1 MMCTPLWHPLGVPA
15 VAPLVGQLVASSWQ
29 LSIRMQAEECTHWA
43 ALSLALINSFYAI
56 PYAQPSPPSPL
67 TLGMGLDLTKVVIKT
82 FEIFMNQLAKPDE
95 QISPGN

>member
-1 MMCTPLWHPLGVPA
+1 M
-15 VAPLVGQLVASSWQ
+15 APLVAQLVASSWQ

-56 PYAQPSPPSPL
+56 PYAPPSIQ
-67 TLGMGLDLTKVVIKT
+67 GLDLTKVVIKT

-95 QISPGN
+95 QISAGN

>member
-1 MMCTPLWHPLGVPA
+1 MHKLPPPL
-15 VAPLVGQLVASSWQ
+15 
-29 LSIRMQAEECTHWA
+29 
-43 ALSLALINSFYAI
+43 
-56 PYAQPSPPSPL
+56 PL